1 MKVLRITVPICTVA
15 LLVLAAT
22 AVAQD
27 ADKAKLIE
35 IEKIFAA
42 NANPSPESAANVK
55 QYVFDGDTT
64 ELTSMGRVGTMS
76 KAKILEFSSA
86 PDPSDP
92 NVKSSVKVSDFHVD
106 TYGSTALVSYKQ
118 VTTDTG
124 HKDPTLNVT
133 FHLGCLDT
141 FVKRSQAWYWVGGGC
156 ASDAPIPQSVWDAS
170 KKAMSQEPKDLQD
183 AFH

>member
-1 MKVLRITVPICTVA
+1 MQPLRFTVPICAIA

-27 ADKAKLIE
+27 ADKEKLIE
-35 IEKIFAA
+35 IEKTFAA
-42 NANPSPESAANVK
+42 NANPGPESAAVVK
-55 QYVFDGDTT
+55 QYVFDGATN

-76 KAKILEFSSA
+76 KAKILEYSGA

-92 NVKSSVKVSDFHVD
+92 NVKSAVKVSDFHVD

-118 VTTDTG
+118 TTTDTG
-124 HKDPTLNVT
+124 HKDPTLNAT

-141 FVKRSQAWYWVGGGC
+141 FVKRNGTWYWIGGGC
-156 ASDAPIPQSVWDAS
+156 ASDAPIPQSMFDAN